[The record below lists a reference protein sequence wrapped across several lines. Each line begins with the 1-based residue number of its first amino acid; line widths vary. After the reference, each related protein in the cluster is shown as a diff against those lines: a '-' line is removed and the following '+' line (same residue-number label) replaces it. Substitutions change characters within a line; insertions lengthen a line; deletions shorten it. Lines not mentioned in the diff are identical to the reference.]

1 MLAGA
6 LDRTAEEPLY
16 LRTFNR
22 VRENAVPVLR
32 ACATVL
38 AILAVSAVAGC
49 GGSGLLTTNDQIY
62 LVPAAGGHARRLT
75 NRSPA
80 SLGPAWSP
88 DGTRLAFVSG
98 RNLVVAAHGK
108 PLTTMPLPG
117 FPTSDS
123 PSWAPD
129 GQRLAVS
136 MISRDEKRTSV
147 VVARADGS
155 SVGIVAQTRAG
166 TGSPDRGPEW
176 SPDGR
181 LLAYALQGPD
191 IEGQGGVR
199 ASGELDLAVVS
210 PDGSGHRT
218 LTTTSGYES
227 DPRWSPDGRWILYAS
242 EVASEESAALRLV
255 PAGGGCSRVV
265 VRLSAVWGASWSPD
279 GNWIAFAGDAPGE
292 LRTHLYVVRPDGT
305 GLKRL
310 TGEITPVRPV
320 WSPNGRL
327 IAFGTYAPDIDVIAP
342 DGTGRRTVVSIPGA
356 EIRDLAWSPYGQT
369 IAFAAEK
376 QPPES

>member
-1 MLAGA
+1 MLAA
-6 LDRTAEEPLY
+6 AFDRIAEEPLY

-22 VRENAVPVLR
+22 VRENAAAVLR
-32 ACATVL
+32 AFPAVL

-49 GGSGLLTTNDQIY
+49 GGSELLTTNEQIY
-62 LVPAAGGHARRLT
+62 VVPAVGGHARRLT

-98 RNLVVAAHGK
+98 RNLLVATHDK

-117 FPTSDS
+117 FPTSDP
-123 PSWAPD
+123 PSWAPN
-129 GQRLAVS
+129 GRRLTVS
-136 MISRDEKRTSV
+136 TISRDEKTTSI
-147 VVARADGS
+147 VVARADGR
-155 SVGIVAQTRAG
+155 SVGIVAQTGAG
-166 TGSPDRGPEW
+166 TADSDRGPAW
-176 SPDGR
+176 SPDGK

-210 PDGSGHRT
+210 PDGSGRRR
-218 LTTTSGYES
+218 LTTAPGYES

-242 EVASEESAALRLV
+242 EADSGESAA
-255 PAGGGCSRVV
+255 
-265 VRLSAVWGASWSPD
+265 
-279 GNWIAFAGDAPGE
+279 
-292 LRTHLYVVRPDGT
+292 
-305 GLKRL
+305 
-310 TGEITPVRPV
+310 
-320 WSPNGRL
+320 
-327 IAFGTYAPDIDVIAP
+327 IDVVAP
-342 DGTGRRTVVSIPGA
+342 DGTGRGTVVSLPGA
-356 EIRDLAWSPYGQT
+356 EISNLAWSPDGTT